1 MEQPRIVVVGLGITG
16 AAALMALA
24 RRGADAIGIEQFE
37 VGHDRGSSHGPTRI
51 IRLAHFE
58 NPAYV
63 PLMRRAYE
71 LWHELERL
79 SNTTLLRITGL
90 VEIGPPDGR
99 IVRGTMTAAQNHA
112 LRPEVLDAA
121 ELIRRY
127 PAFRLPRDFVGLRQA
142 DGGYIEARAALDANI
157 HIAAQS
163 GARILADETVVGIEP
178 RANGVIVTTAREKIP
193 ADGLVVC
200 AGPWLRALLPELR
213 LSLRVTRQV
222 VAWFQPK
229 DAALFSADRFPVF
242 ILDSRHGNHYGFPA
256 YAGMGV
262 KVAKH
267 GHLGEP
273 VEPDGYDRE
282 ISPQDEAAIRAP
294 LAEFLPGLDGRLLSA
309 QSCLYTTAAD
319 DEFIV
324 DIMPGHPHI
333 VIASP
338 CCGRGFKFSP
348 VVAEILADLITQG
361 STRHDIAPFRLR
373 RPGLAKPPN
382 GESRD
387 AQSSVSR

>member
-1 MEQPRIVVVGLGITG
+1 MQQPRIVVVGLGITG
-16 AAALMALA
+16 AAALMALT
-24 RRGADAIGIEQFE
+24 RRGADAIGIEQF
-37 VGHDRGSSHGPTRI
+37 VIGHDRGSSHGPTRI

-90 VEIGPPDGR
+90 VEIGPPDGA

-121 ELIRRY
+121 ELMRRY
-127 PAFRLPRDFVGLRQA
+127 PAFRLPRDFIGLRQA

-157 HIAAQS
+157 AIAAQS
-163 GARILADETVVGIEP
+163 GARILANETVVGIEL
-178 RANGVIVTTAREKIP
+178 RANGVIVTTAREKIA

-213 LSLRVTRQV
+213 LPLRVIRQV
-222 VAWFQPK
+222 VGWFEPE
-229 DAALFSADRFPVF
+229 DEALFAADRFPLF
-242 ILDSRHGNHYGFPA
+242 ILDSQHGNHYGFPA
-256 YAGMGV
+256 YASMGV

-267 GHLGEP
+267 GHLEEP
-273 VEPDGYDRE
+273 VEPDGYDRK
-282 ISPQDEAAIRAP
+282 ISAQDEAAIRSP
-294 LAEFLPGLDGRLLSA
+294 LAEFLPGLDGRLVSA
-309 QSCLYTTAAD
+309 QTCLYTTAAD

-348 VVAEILADLITQG
+348 VIAEIVADLITHG
-361 STRHDIAPFRLR
+361 ATRHDIAPFRLL
-373 RPGLAKPPN
+373 RPGLAPPSN
-382 GESRD
+382 GVSRD

>member
-1 MEQPRIVVVGLGITG
+1 MPQPRIVVVGLGITG

-24 RRGADAIGIEQFE
+24 RRGAEAIGIEQFE
-37 VGHDRGSSHGPTRI
+37 IGHDRGSSHGPTRI

-79 SNTTLLRITGL
+79 SDTAFLRITGML
-90 VEIGPPDGR
+90 EIGPADGA
-99 IVRGTMTAAQNHA
+99 IVRGTMAAARNLA
-112 LRPEVLDAA
+112 LRPEVLEAA
-121 ELIRRY
+121 EVMRRY
-127 PAFRLPRDFVGLRQA
+127 PAFRVPRDFVGLRQA

-157 HIAAQS
+157 TIAARS
-163 GARILADETVVGIEP
+163 GARILANETVVGIEP
-178 RANGVIVTTAREKIP
+178 RANGVIVTTAREKIA

-213 LSLRVTRQV
+213 LTPRITRQV
-222 VAWFQPK
+222 VGWFEPE
-229 DAALFSADRFPVF
+229 DAALFAVDRFPVF
-242 ILDSRHGNHYGFPA
+242 ILDSVHGNHYGFPA
-256 YAGMGV
+256 YAGLGV

-267 GHLGEP
+267 GHLEEI
-273 VEPDGYDRE
+273 VEPDDYDRKV
-282 ISPQDEAAIRAP
+282 SAQDEAAIRAP
-294 LAEFLPGLDGRLLSA
+294 FAEFLPSLDGRLLSA
-309 QSCLYTTAAD
+309 QTCLYTTAAD

-324 DIMPGHPHI
+324 DTMPRHPHI

-348 VVAEILADLITQG
+348 VVGEIVADLITQG
-361 STRHDIAPFRLR
+361 ATRHDIAPFRLH
-373 RPGLAKPPN
+373 RPSP
-382 GESRD
+382 S
-387 AQSSVSR
+387 